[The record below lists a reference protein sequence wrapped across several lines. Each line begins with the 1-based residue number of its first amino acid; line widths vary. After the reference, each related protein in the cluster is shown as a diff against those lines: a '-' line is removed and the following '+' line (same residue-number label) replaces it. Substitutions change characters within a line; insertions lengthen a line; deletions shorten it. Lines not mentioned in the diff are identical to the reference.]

1 MQKLIGKKEISMK
14 ILNISILTVI
24 ISFAFSTATFS
35 NHLKGKSKE
44 EIDKYLEIR
53 TVSLPAKFDKI
64 KIKSANKIK
73 SLNIKLIENK
83 NIKEID
89 KNIKNKSLLSVIYFD
104 GKDIVVNKKTE
115 KIKDDTKLYSF
126 SISKSFVSYILGEAI
141 CNGHIKSLEDKISV
155 YVPET
160 KGTVYENSTLKE
172 LINMSAGDTKFSSRK
187 PGSANLPYASKV
199 GTKKTTVKDYLNL
212 STGVKLSEKEFNYNN
227 LLTDLVARAIDTS
240 VPGGLKKSYES
251 LANKSGTGSEMYF
264 LTDDNGWPLL
274 HGWFY
279 ATREDFLRLAIQVS
293 QDWNSKSCVGNYLNK
308 IENMKI
314 DTEQDKSEYSGYFWY
329 DQEIKSRH
337 VQMRG
342 HGGQRIHIDLEKGSI
357 LIYHSITKDYD
368 NKSIWNLI
376 KNK

>member
-1 MQKLIGKKEISMK
+1 MQKLIGKKISMK
-14 ILNISILTVI
+14 ILNISILTIV
-24 ISFAFSTATFS
+24 ISFVFSTATFS
-35 NHLKGKSKE
+35 NHLKGKSKK
-44 EIDKYLEIR
+44 EIDRYLEIR
-53 TVSLPAKFDKI
+53 TVSLPAKFNKI

-73 SLNIKLIENK
+73 SLDIKLIKNK
-83 NIKEID
+83 NIKKID
-89 KNIKNKSLLSVIYFD
+89 KNIKNKSLLSVLYFD
-104 GKDIVVNKKTE
+104 GNDIVVNKKSE

-160 KGTVYENSTLKE
+160 KGTVYENSTFKE

-212 STGVKLSEKEFNYNN
+212 STGVELSEKKFNYNN

-274 HGWFY
+274 HAWFY

-314 DTEQDKSEYSGYFWY
+314 KTDKDFKSNYSGFFWY
-329 DQEIKSRH
+329 DQKNKSRH

-342 HGGQRIHIDLEKGSI
+342 HGGQRIHIDIDKGSV
-357 LIYHSITKDYD
+357 LVYHSITRDYN
-368 NKSIWNLI
+368 NKSIWGLL
-376 KNK
+376 K

>member
-14 ILNISILTVI
+14 ILNISILTII
-24 ISFAFSTATFS
+24 ISFVFSTAVFS
-35 NHLKGKSKE
+35 DHLKDKSKK

-53 TVSLPAKFDKI
+53 TISLPAKFDKI

-73 SLNIKLIENK
+73 SLDIKLIKNK
-83 NIKEID
+83 DIKKID
-89 KNIKNKSLLSVIYFD
+89 KNIKDKSLLSVLYFD
-104 GKDIVVNKKTE
+104 GNDIVVDKKSK

-141 CNGHIKSLEDKISV
+141 CNGHIKSLEDKIST

-160 KGTVYENSTLKE
+160 KGTVYENSTFKE
-172 LINMSAGDTKFSSRK
+172 LINMSAGDTNFSSRR
-187 PGSANLPYASKV
+187 PGSANLPYASKI

-212 STGVKLSEKEFNYNN
+212 STGVKLSEKKFNYNN

-240 VPGGLKKSYES
+240 VPGGLKKLYEN
-251 LANKSGTGSEMYF
+251 LANKSGTASEMYF
-264 LTDDNGWPLL
+264 LIDDNGWPLL
-274 HGWFY
+274 HAWFY
-279 ATREDFLRLAIQVS
+279 ATRKDFLRLAIQVS
-293 QDWNSKSCVGNYLNK
+293 QDWNLKSCVGNYLNK

-314 DTEQDKSEYSGYFWY
+314 DTKEDKSDYSGYFWY
-329 DQEIKSRH
+329 DQKNKSRH

-342 HGGQRIHIDLEKGSI
+342 HGGQRIHINLEKGSI
-357 LIYHSITKDYD
+357 LIYHSITRDYD

-376 KNK
+376 KN

>member
-1 MQKLIGKKEISMK
+1 MIKFIMK
-14 ILNISILTVI
+14 IFNICILTAL

-35 NHLKGKSKE
+35 DHLKGKSKK

-73 SLNIKLIENK
+73 NLNIKLIENK
-83 NIKEID
+83 NIKNID
-89 KNIKNKSLLSVIYFD
+89 KNIKNKSLLSVLYFD
-104 GKDIVVNKKTE
+104 GKDIVINKKSE
-115 KIKDDTKLYSF
+115 KIKNDTKLYSF

-141 CNGHIKSLEDKISV
+141 CNGHIKSLEDKISI

-160 KGTVYENSTLKE
+160 KGTVYENSTFKE

-199 GTKKTTVKDYLNL
+199 GTKKTTVKDYLIL
-212 STGVKLSEKEFNYNN
+212 STGVKLSKKKFNYNN

-240 VPGGLKKSYES
+240 VPGGLKSSYES
-251 LANKSGTGSEMYF
+251 LANKSGTASEMYF

-274 HGWFY
+274 HAWFY

-314 DTEQDKSEYSGYFWY
+314 NTRQDKSDYSGYFWY
-329 DQEIKSRH
+329 DQKNKSRH

-342 HGGQRIHIDLEKGSI
+342 HGGQRIHIDLEEGSI

-376 KNK
+376 KN